1 MLPNNASKIFQRIHV
16 LHPERILS
24 QRPLSITLQAN
35 KDQEISTKVK
45 ENERKLIQ
53 IKTKIK
59 DDTSP
64 KHLLSIC
71 YYIEVFDFPSHNS
84 FIYVDTS
91 VAEFKTVNLPLIF
104 WKVCH

>member
-53 IKTKIK
+53 IKTKK

-64 KHLLSIC
+64 DLST
-71 YYIEVFDFPSHNS
+71 YLA
-84 FIYVDTS
+84 YVIILK
-91 VAEFKTVNLPLIF
+91 FLIF
-104 WKVCH
+104 HLIIHLFT

>member
-1 MLPNNASKIFQRIHV
+1 M

-53 IKTKIK
+53 IKTKK

-64 KHLLSIC
+64 KHLYL
-71 YYIEVFDFPSHNS
+71 E
-84 FIYVDTS
+84 YVITLK
-91 VAEFKTVNLPLIF
+91 FLIF
-104 WKVCH
+104 HLIIHLFM